1 MPCNILFVL
10 CTVLICQ
17 PAARDVLSN
26 QFRPVRRPFLF
37 GKEVFRNQKSKFS
50 TEIMDKDDIYW
61 DNKYQ
66 KRVPFL
72 TEENAITKHAI
83 TKEMQRFQLQAFE
96 VKPASELLLKLYLLT
111 TVNFRLYII
120 SLCYSV
126 RTSPS

>member
-1 MPCNILFVL
+1 MRCSETSLDQFGVVFCL
-10 CTVLICQ
+10 AKKYSETK
-17 PAARDVLSN
+17 N
-26 QFRPVRRPFLF
+26 Q
-37 GKEVFRNQKSKFS
+37 KFS

-66 KRVPFL
+66 KHVPFL
-72 TEENAITKHAI
+72 TEENAIRKHAI
-83 TKEMQRFQLQAFE
+83 TKEMQKFQLQAFE